1 MSVGVGLMVAGKAMK
16 AWGQYQSLLEQSDMM
31 YESAAADR
39 MQAAEIRRRADMNKK
54 VMERDAQRL
63 LAEQQGM
70 YAGSG
75 VEVSSGAPLST
86 MIDTMDTVVTRL
98 NMLERETAYSEMIK
112 SRESEMKFR
121 RGGQLRTAADLSL
134 LGSGVEAGGD
144 MLK

>member
-16 AWGQYQSLLEQSDMM
+16 AWGNYKSLLDQSDML

-39 MQAAEIRRRADMNKK
+39 MQVAEIRQRAEMNKK

-86 MIDTMDTVVTRL
+86 MIDTMDTVVARL
-98 NMLERETAYSEMIK
+98 NMLERETAYTEMIK
-112 SRESEMKFR
+112 SRESQMKFR
-121 RGGQLRTAADLSL
+121 RAGQMRTAADLSL
-134 LGSGVEAGGD
+134 LGAGVEGAGS
-144 MLK
+144 MMK